1 MTDAGDGTLRCA
13 EGSATP
19 TVARVAAIAIDRHER
34 CMNIPPGCDERKP
47 RSIRRVVPSEIGA
60 DDSTARWH
68 FSCYFGARETVLSC
82 LADRGVAAPGARS
95 SEPRGRRV
103 VGRGLRDRD
112 RAGRN

>member
-47 RSIRRVVPSEIGA
+47 RSIRRVVTPKSARMIAPRDGTSVAISERVRPFFLA
-60 DDSTARWH
+60 WL
-68 FSCYFGARETVLSC
+68 TVALLLLALGRLSHAGDE
-82 LADRGVAAPGARS
+82 LSVAGF
-95 SEPRGRRV
+95 V
-103 VGRGLRDRD
+103 
-112 RAGRN
+112 